1 MAYEEHKNL
10 NESFQKSHL
19 NRTHY
24 NQLIGADEMSFDKGS
39 NPLDDPSQLSMGFF
53 NIQSSHKKPPLNQ
66 SPSDID

>member
-1 MAYEEHKNL
+1 MQLRRPKYELKEMAYEEHKNL

-39 NPLDDPSQLSMGFF
+39 NAIDWNKLDSAVWGRSEA
-53 NIQSSHKKPPLNQ
+53 
-66 SPSDID
+66 